1 MCGKKELFGTARKF
15 AQEALETK
23 FMLEFYFGWQT
34 LVYNFVQVC
43 LISEVTGK
51 RRWYIHLWVKY
62 FISVLHH
69 TEAVNTLIWT
79 HSVNMAIHAFS
90 AL

>member
-1 MCGKKELFGTARKF
+1 MCRKKELFGTARKF

-51 RRWYIHLWVKY
+51 RW
-62 FISVLHH
+62 
-69 TEAVNTLIWT
+69 ENE
-79 HSVNMAIHAFS
+79 
-90 AL
+90 